1 MAGVLETAFARVSL
15 SARLVNAIPYL
26 PPGLL
31 ANCRVHPRAN
41 CQVKPRARRASR
53 QGARTPRA
61 GSPAAPRPS
70 PTLRAHTARHALL
83 LPLSSP
89 VWRLNGYVF
98 FFGIKRRACSF
109 VCFNTAQA
117 THRSQR
123 QMKGYAAEPVPPVR
137 MCSCARRLFCFARER
152 ADS

>member
-1 MAGVLETAFARVSL
+1 
-15 SARLVNAIPYL
+15 VNAIPYL

-98 FFGIKRRACSF
+98 FFLVWYKTESMFFRMLQYSPSYTP
-109 VCFNTAQA
+109 V
-117 THRSQR
+117 
-123 QMKGYAAEPVPPVR
+123 AEANEGLR
-137 MCSCARRLFCFARER
+137 G
-152 ADS
+152 